1 MNWLWFRDELPTDF
15 GAIEVRSKV
24 RGRRLALWILVFSLG
39 LFLTWAEWAEI
50 DEVTRAGGSVI
61 ASSKTKVVQS
71 PEPGVVAEINVVE
84 GSRVEKGE
92 LVVALQKD
100 QTASKLAEVKAE
112 KASLSAIQARL
123 KAEIDQVDLNFSPDL
138 EAFPSFTSIQRA
150 LYETRRKAL
159 ADEVNAIEAI
169 AKNVEQELNLLR
181 PLLANNDVAEVDVIR
196 LERQLVELRG
206 QASNTRNRFYGDS
219 AAELSKVEEQ
229 LASVEQRLNQSE
241 DRLSRTELRAP
252 VNGIVKNLAVTTVG
266 GVVRPGEVLLEIL
279 PLDDSLIVEVEIPPS
294 EIAFVNLGM
303 PATIKMDAYDY
314 TIFGDL
320 EGELVYLSPDTLLK
334 QTDSGSTPFYRAQVQ
349 TLGKRFSK
357 RPNFEFDIIPG
368 MTASVEIKTGS
379 NTVLNYLT
387 KPLTKTLAESF
398 SER

>member
-1 MNWLWFRDELPTDF
+1 MNWFWFRQELPTDF
-15 GAIEVRSKV
+15 GALEVRSRVK
-24 RGRRLALWILVFSLG
+24 GRRFALWMLVVSLC
-39 LFLTWAEWAEI
+39 LFFVWAEWAEI

-71 PEPGVVAEINVVE
+71 PEPGIVAEINVIE
-84 GSRVEKGE
+84 GSRVEQGQ
-92 LVVALQKD
+92 LVVALEKD
-100 QTASKLAEVKAE
+100 QSASELAEVRAE
-112 KASLSAIQARL
+112 QASLAAIQARL
-123 KAEIDQVDLNFSPDL
+123 RAEIDKTDL
-138 EAFPSFTSIQRA
+138 AFPSDLEQYPSFVSTQTS
-150 LYETRRKAL
+150 LYETRQKAL
-159 ADEVNAIEAI
+159 ADEVGGIESVAR
-169 AKNVEQELNLLR
+169 NVERELNLLR

-196 LERQLVELRG
+196 LERQLDELRG
-206 QASNTRNRFYGDS
+206 QASNIRNRFFRDS

-229 LASVEQRLNQSE
+229 LATVEQRLNQSQ

-279 PLDDSLIVEVEIPPS
+279 PLDDSLIIEVEIPPS
-294 EIAFVNLGM
+294 EIAFVDLGM

-320 EGELVYLSPDTLLK
+320 AGELVYLSPDTLLK
-334 QTDSGSTPFYRAQVQ
+334 QTDSGSTPYYRAQVQ

-357 RPNFEFDIIPG
+357 RPDFEFDIIPG
-368 MTASVEIKTGS
+368 MTATVEIKTGS